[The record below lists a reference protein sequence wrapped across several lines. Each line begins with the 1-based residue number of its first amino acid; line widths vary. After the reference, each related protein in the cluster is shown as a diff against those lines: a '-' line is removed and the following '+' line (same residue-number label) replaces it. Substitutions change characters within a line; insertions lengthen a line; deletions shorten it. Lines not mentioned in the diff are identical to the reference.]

1 MSSIKREYSQG
12 ASTPTA
18 VTVTGG
24 NGSNSGNNVARV
36 FIDTHVNSVFTVDIS
51 TMLGDASGH
60 VNVNLDTVAG
70 APGAL
75 AGKEVTVIFSANS
88 TNNTVYATFTD
99 KFGPHASDL
108 YINMRAGTDSMP
120 MAMKLM
126 SDGTDFV
133 LIDKIHNIN

>member
-24 NGSNSGNNVARV
+24 NGSGNNVARV
-36 FIDTHVNSVFTVDIS
+36 FIDPRVNSVFTVDIS
-51 TMLGDASGH
+51 ELTGDEGSMY
-60 VNVNLDTVAG
+60 VKLDTVAG

-75 AGKEVTVIFSANS
+75 AGKEVTVIFSAKS
-88 TNNTVYATFTD
+88 GIQYVYATFTD
-99 KFGPHASDL
+99 KFGLHASDL
-108 YINMRAGTDSMP
+108 YVNMFANTSPMP

-133 LIDKIHNIN
+133 LINKTNNQND

>member
-24 NGSNSGNNVARV
+24 NGSSGNRAQV
-36 FIDTHVNSVFTVDIS
+36 FIDPHVNSVFTVDIS

-108 YINMRAGTDSMP
+108 YVNMYTGTNSMP